1 MTRSFRACLMLAS
14 SLGLFCAAGVARAEN
29 TLFVLGDGVP
39 ASLDTD
45 GPSGTYQPSQE
56 GMVNLMEPLLNYAVN
71 PATAD
76 GAQSFDF
83 DKFEPALATSW
94 SFDAATN
101 TWTMKLRTDAK
112 SCAGNTF
119 SADDVL
125 YSFARAKSISG
136 QAPIGWFLS
145 SVASLKNF
153 TPALFGKTPEALEA
167 RKLGD
172 EVTKVDDN
180 TVQFKLTG
188 PNPLFLRVLSVFAL
202 LMYDSKDMQAHATAD
217 DPWSHGYANTQ
228 NGPSFG
234 PWCLDSWKKD
244 EEFTVKQ
251 NPGYYGEKPF
261 YDRVIYRR
269 VPQSSNRIAILR
281 TGRAQV
287 AEGLNPKELDSL
299 RTAPGLQV
307 AGGYLNSSLS
317 LFLNFKTKPFDNTT
331 LRQAIAYAI
340 PYEDIAKNSYYGAA
354 RQWIGLIPPTYPGYI
369 KPAHSYS
376 YDPDKAKALLAEA
389 GFPGGKGLE
398 AFPDAFK
405 LAYVAERES
414 IVGPTAT
421 LLQTRLRDL
430 GIPVQLDPLP
440 ATQYADRQLVKKDLG
455 FALSDQSKPIV
466 VDPVY
471 SMKLSYV
478 TPPQGVSNYTNFSDP
493 QFDSLFSQVQLE
505 ADAAKRQ
512 ALLDQMQNLLS
523 EKLPIVPIL
532 ETKLLY
538 AEQANIKGLV
548 LHPSQVLV
556 WRYLH
561 R

>member
-1 MTRSFRACLMLAS
+1 MTPPSRAFLLTSAFCLTLA
-14 SLGLFCAAGVARAEN
+14 ANAARADG

-45 GPSGTYQPSQE
+45 GPSGTYPPSQE
-56 GMVNLMEPLLNYAVN
+56 GIINLLEPLVNYAVN
-71 PATAD
+71 PVNAD
-76 GAQSFDF
+76 GVQTFDYT
-83 DKFEPALATSW
+83 KIVPGLAESW
-94 SFDAATN
+94 SFDAASN
-101 TWTMKLRTDAK
+101 TWTMKLRTNAK

-125 YSFARAKSISG
+125 YTFGRAKSISG
-136 QAPIGWFLS
+136 QAPIGYFLS
-145 SVASLKNF
+145 SVASLANF
-153 TPALFGKTPEALEA
+153 TPELFGKGPEALEA

-172 EVTKVDDN
+172 EVTKVDDH
-180 TVQFKLTG
+180 TVQFKLAG
-188 PNPLFLRVLSVFAL
+188 PNPLFLRVLSVLGL
-202 LMYDSKDMQAHATAD
+202 LIYDSKEMRAHATAE
-217 DPWSHGYANTQ
+217 DPWSHVYANTQ
-228 NGPSFG
+228 NAPGFG
-234 PWCLDSWKKD
+234 PWCVESWKKD

-251 NPGYYGEKPF
+251 NPGFYGDKPF

-299 RTAPGLQV
+299 TKAPGVKV
-307 AGGYLNSSLS
+307 AGGYLNGALTV
-317 LFLNFKTKPFDNTT
+317 LLNYKTKPFDNLA

-340 PYEDIAKNSYYGAA
+340 PYADIARSDYYGAA
-354 RQWIGLIPPTYPGYI
+354 RQWVGLIPTGYPGYT
-369 KPAHSYS
+369 KPDHTYS
-376 YDPDKAKALLAEA
+376 YDPDKAKALLEQA
-389 GFPGGKGLE
+389 GYPGGKGLD

-405 LAYVAERES
+405 LAYVSERES
-414 IVGPTAT
+414 ILGPVAT
-421 LLQTRLRDL
+421 LVQTRLREI

-440 ATQYADRQLVKKDLG
+440 ATQFADRQLVKKDLG

-471 SMKLSYV
+471 ASKLSYV
-478 TPPQGVSNYTNFSDP
+478 TPPLGVSNSTNFSDP
-493 QFDSLFSQVQLE
+493 AFDKLFNEVLLQ
-505 ADAAKRQ
+505 ADPAKRQ
-512 ALLDQMQNLLS
+512 AELDKMQNILS
-523 EKLPIVPIL
+523 EELPIIPVL

-538 AEQANIKGLV
+538 AEQADVQGLV
-548 LHPSQVLV
+548 LHPSQILL